1 MYNNQMAR
9 KPHTADERA
18 FGTELGRVIAARRT
32 ERNMTGQALA
42 ETAGLS
48 VDGLRKLE
56 TGRIRDPGIQTVMR
70 LALSLDVTVDHL
82 IGQVTERS
90 YR

>member
-1 MYNNQMAR
+1 
-9 KPHTADERA
+9 
-18 FGTELGRVIAARRT
+18 
-32 ERNMTGQALA
+32 MTGQALA